1 MGSLFRKDITEGANS
16 RNIFKIEMATKNML
30 GCQSEMEIEQAD
42 IDCLE
47 TVVKNAIPILNSP
60 ILALL
65 AVPAGKLP
73 LEENDTK
80 QNIIKEEMKNC
91 VSKDYGAVFEQIKE
105 AEDETCYSNRNST
118 ECCKSTRTPEINE
131 RERGNTCAEKV
142 SAEHTEVSIG
152 KFKQNRKTEEKD
164 SKGSQ
169 EDYDNTTEEYH
180 EDMEEMKCLSSA
192 DNIEQKPNRAEPEN
206 VSIKMKS

>member
-1 MGSLFRKDITEGANS
+1 
-16 RNIFKIEMATKNML
+16 ML

-73 LEENDTK
+73 LEEDDT
-80 QNIIKEEMKNC
+80 QQDIIKEEMKNF

-131 RERGNTCAEKV
+131 TERGNTCAKKV
-142 SAEHTEVSIG
+142 SAEHSEVSIV
-152 KFKQNRKTEEKD
+152 KFKPNRKTEETDSKD
-164 SKGSQ
+164 SEEHYDDTAE
-169 EDYDNTTEEYH
+169 EDH
-180 EDMEEMKCLSSA
+180 EGMEEMKCLSST
-192 DNIEQKPNRAEPEN
+192 DNIDVNELLTSEQKPKRAEPEN
-206 VSIKMKS
+206 VSIKNEIKILQKCYIMWLF